1 MARNKEPDKLAKDM
15 IQCKKDGFGVHY
27 GRWKALQK
35 PVEIKEPPLP
45 DGWLICAYCGK
56 PFKPSS
62 KRLQKYC
69 EAMCQLGA
77 QRDRSKG
84 QHDRYIKQWQ
94 ASRERNTEN
103 K

>member
-1 MARNKEPDKLAKDM
+1 MARKKEPDKLAKDM
-15 IQCKKDGFGVHY
+15 IECKKAGFGCHY
-27 GRWKALQK
+27 GKWKALQPK
-35 PVEIKEPPLP
+35 EQYIKELP

-94 ASRERNTEN
+94 ASRERNA
-103 K
+103 KI